1 MNSCAV
7 TRYILSAT
15 ALKWQQKHHF
25 IVGKVV
31 GVFIIIAWTFQRRTT
46 MNGFA
51 HVRAYQ
57 SIAPLAERLGLHI
70 EIDERLTERVL
81 ASTPRVDWR
90 ERLAETF
97 LDLDLY
103 LEGGE
108 SSRTAMMR
116 GVAVVS
122 EVLQQ
127 AASTI
132 VIVTH
137 GNLMTL
143 VLKYFD
149 DRIGYAEWEQLS
161 NPDVYRVYILGAET
175 HIERLSQSLSSVNF

>member
-1 MNSCAV
+1 MSKTLYFVRHCRAMGQEPD
-7 TRYILSAT
+7 AT
-15 ALKWQQKHHF
+15 LTAEGHQQAIALVDLLYNRNIER
-25 IVGKVV
+25 IVSSP
-31 GVFIIIAWTFQRRTT
+31 F
-46 MNGFA
+46 
-51 HVRAYQ
+51 VRACQ

-70 EIDERLTERVL
+70 EIDQRLTERVL
-81 ASTPRVDWR
+81 ASTPLADWS

-108 SSRTAMMR
+108 SSRAAMIR

-127 AASTI
+127 PARTI

-137 GNLMTL
+137 GNLMAL
-143 VLKYFD
+143 ILKHFD

-161 NPDVYRVYILGAET
+161 NPDVYRVHFLGAET